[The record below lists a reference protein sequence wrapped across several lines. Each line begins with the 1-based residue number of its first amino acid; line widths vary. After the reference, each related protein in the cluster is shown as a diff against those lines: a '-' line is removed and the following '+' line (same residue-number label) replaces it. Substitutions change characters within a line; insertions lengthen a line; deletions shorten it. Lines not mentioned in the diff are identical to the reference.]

1 MPTRYLV
8 GALLV
13 LLGGGS
19 LWAGGG
25 GHDVSPAPDAQT
37 RAEHGRAEG
46 SHAALRALHRPVG
59 FVFDGALT
67 DTFEFF
73 KPHQS
78 GNGRACGVVK

>member
-25 GHDVSPAPDAQT
+25 GHDVSPA
-37 RAEHGRAEG
+37 EHGRAEG

-67 DTFEFF
+67 DAFEFF
-73 KPHQS
+73 NPSSPPIKS
-78 GNGRACGVVK
+78 ARNLLSS